1 MIKKLQKR
9 LTLLF
14 ICSVMSIFTVVF
26 CLFIH
31 ESIQSKKENEM
42 YFFTRMITY
51 LVFQLENTDDAAG
64 DLTLTGQTYD
74 FTLLLK
80 NNQNAFIPVNTNHSN
95 TDTNTLIALF
105 EQELHKTSI
114 DLVDNTHSTQSG
126 IFSFSA
132 PDSTVVNLSPEA
144 LIYQGFLALFLYKK
158 MVTVQNPLSSKDNI
172 RIPI

>member
-80 NNQNAFIPVNTNHSN
+80 NNENAFIPVNTNHSN
-95 TDTNTLIALF
+95 TDTNTLITLF
-105 EQELHKTSI
+105 EHIHRFT
-114 DLVDNTHSTQSG
+114 
-126 IFSFSA
+126 
-132 PDSTVVNLSPEA
+132 
-144 LIYQGFLALFLYKK
+144 
-158 MVTVQNPLSSKDNI
+158 
-172 RIPI
+172 R

>member
-95 TDTNTLIALF
+95 TDTNTLITLF
-105 EQELHKTSI
+105 EQELNKTST
-114 DLVDNTHSTQSG
+114 DL
-126 IFSFSA
+126 
-132 PDSTVVNLSPEA
+132 L
-144 LIYQGFLALFLYKK
+144 
-158 MVTVQNPLSSKDNI
+158 
-172 RIPI
+172 IPIAHKAEYSLFPHLTSIAIMEYRQLPSLRIWIFLIFMQSRNLPVLLLF

>member
-80 NNQNAFIPVNTNHSN
+80 NNQNA
-95 TDTNTLIALF
+95 
-105 EQELHKTSI
+105 
-114 DLVDNTHSTQSG
+114 
-126 IFSFSA
+126 
-132 PDSTVVNLSPEA
+132 
-144 LIYQGFLALFLYKK
+144 LFL
-158 MVTVQNPLSSKDNI
+158 
-172 RIPI
+172 

>member
-1 MIKKLQKR
+1 MIKKLKKR

-42 YFFTRMITY
+42 YFFTRIITY

-80 NNQNAFIPVNTNHSN
+80 NNENAFIPVNTNHSN
-95 TDTNTLIALF
+95 TDTNTLITLF
-105 EQELHKTSI
+105 EQELNKTST
-114 DLVDNTHSTQSG
+114 DLLDNTIAHKAEYSLFPHLTSIAIMEYRQLPSLRIWIFLIFMQSR
-126 IFSFSA
+126 
-132 PDSTVVNLSPEA
+132 NLPV
-144 LIYQGFLALFLYKK
+144 LLLF
-158 MVTVQNPLSSKDNI
+158 
-172 RIPI
+172 

>member
-1 MIKKLQKR
+1 MIKMLKKR

-14 ICSVMSIFTVVF
+14 ICSVMGIFTVVF

-42 YFFTRMITY
+42 NFFTRMITY

-80 NNQNAFIPVNTNHSN
+80 NLLNLLGSLIILYNHSK
-95 TDTNTLIALF
+95 LIFLISIGALF
-105 EQELHKTSI
+105 TFPDKTSNEPPTPI
-114 DLVDNTHSTQSG
+114 M
-126 IFSFSA
+126 I
-132 PDSTVVNLSPEA
+132 
-144 LIYQGFLALFLYKK
+144 
-158 MVTVQNPLSSKDNI
+158 PLSSF
-172 RIPI
+172 